1 MVAIFET
8 IFFFFHMDYNVHQEN
23 PVSFFLILNQALL
36 CKAYMFLVVSD
47 VVKFSEIVY
56 RKETNLL

>member
-1 MVAIFET
+1 
-8 IFFFFHMDYNVHQEN
+8 MDYNVHQEN
-23 PVSFFLILNQALL
+23 PVSFFLILDQALL
-36 CKAYMFLVVSD
+36 CKAYMFLIVSD